1 MQGQKLE
8 HINSARSCPSL
19 QGLSL
24 GVVSTPYC
32 RAAKLTLVH
41 LLWRFTR
48 ASFLLPFL
56 LTRRGPDP
64 YKGGGSRLNI
74 SAIGGNFARI
84 RSPILVH
91 PGWSCWVNCDLV
103 RSYRVSNSRFVTV
116 LTYGLTGHTLAKYP
130 TKRLPRAKSIKG
142 MAIGMGASW
151 HRNLSRPNELVGT
164 RNVRNSKRK
173 E

>member
-1 MQGQKLE
+1 VQGQKLE
-8 HINSARSCPSL
+8 HIDSARSCPSL

-64 YKGGGSRLNI
+64 HKGGGSRLNI
-74 SAIGGNFARI
+74 SAIGGNFVRI

-103 RSYRVSNSRFVTV
+103 RSYRVKVSLVEKSSKTAVEFNFYRRIRLSTASAISSGGFLTKPPLEIILQFVKKTI
-116 LTYGLTGHTLAKYP
+116 Y
-130 TKRLPRAKSIKG
+130 
-142 MAIGMGASW
+142 
-151 HRNLSRPNELVGT
+151 RNPWFLVD
-164 RNVRNSKRK
+164 RH
-173 E
+173 